1 MPGRTA
7 GGAPHYARA
16 FSILNCQS
24 TPRCWALFLAV
35 RREES
40 RVSTNIRH
48 GERLDTRKSNS
59 RKRIRQNGCAHFPD
73 YLNRGGSTPAWHFSA
88 ALLPGSVPLP
98 RPSSAS
104 PERVGERF
112 YGASIP
118 CGSTCRQKRWPTASG
133 DPQKTLVTEHRC
145 RAAVR
150 EYLPRKAIFKAS
162 LRRRKRSE
170 RRRKSS
176 LRCFYAEF

>member
-1 MPGRTA
+1 MGGSHQTPSPSGSDRSLPTPGTRGFLVTPALSRAPRPRTRVFYI
-7 GGAPHYARA
+7 PQRY
-16 FSILNCQS
+16 
-24 TPRCWALFLAV
+24 
-35 RREES
+35 REEATGTSAPVTIRRS
-40 RVSTNIRH
+40 R
-48 GERLDTRKSNS
+48 RLSRS
-59 RKRIRQNGCAHFPD
+59 RKHRLSR
-73 YLNRGGSTPAWHFSA
+73 
-88 ALLPGSVPLP
+88 LLS